1 MYIFNVLLDEM
12 NSKFSLNKSRQIPD
26 IVVSSEQSVVVIIAE
41 GNFQLE
47 ETHF

>member
-1 MYIFNVLLDEM
+1 M

-47 ETHF
+47 GTQTLNLIILNYL